1 VPKME
6 NNKEVQT
13 ESLCG
18 AVESNNLV
26 DEKYL
31 LTQTREKTDAP
42 STDFDI
48 KKISTK
54 KTGGKYNAHVTSQEI
69 MMMRLP
75 AISCR
80 VVNYKAR
87 QSAKEKARKQKRK
100 FPKTVH
106 VNVPENDG
114 FMVKTGDNNYYEDEL
129 SFPHPLAAYPTTFCP
144 DPISHMQKI
153 NIKRQELPIVCPTCW
168 SVQRNAQT
176 YSVPNMF
183 PYSDM

>member
-1 VPKME
+1 MD
-6 NNKEVQT
+6 NNTEVKNDS
-13 ESLCG
+13 SLCN
-18 AVESNNLV
+18 AVESQDPA
-26 DEKYL
+26 DENYI
-31 LTQTREKTDAP
+31 LTETMEKINAP
-42 STDFDI
+42 STDLDMKQKVFTR
-48 KKISTK
+48 KPS
-54 KTGGKYNAHVTSQEI
+54 GKYNAHVTSQEI

-80 VVNYKAR
+80 VVNYRAR

-129 SFPHPLAAYPTTFCP
+129 SFPHLLAPYPTTFCP
-144 DPISHMQKI
+144 DPIYHMQKT
-153 NIKRQELPIVCPTCW
+153 NTKRQELPIACPTCW

-176 YSVPNMF
+176 YAVPNMF
-183 PYSDM
+183 PYSDI